1 MDGGSAEAWLIPYT
15 QQLRSRLPSPQFLIT
30 HAPVSTWFSDQPGR
44 FPGGGYLFVDKQVG
58 NLIDW
63 YNTQF
68 YKSVP
73 VLPPLSL
80 ILTQCNSQG
89 AGEYS
94 DCGTLLYHSNK
105 YPHASLFEIA
115 ANGVPLNKVVVGKPG
130 SFAGAF
136 NGFMDTSTLNNCMTQ
151 AEGYG
156 YEGGLAVYEYTYAP
170 YNFVAAVRPS
180 LPLSLSL
187 SRTRTD
193 ECTLQSWPTGIK
205 SAAAYRRWLEG
216 PTPARSTRQRR

>member
-1 MDGGSAEAWLIPYT
+1 MDGGSAEAWLILYT
-15 QQLRSRLPSPQFLIT
+15 EQLRSRLPSPRFLIT
-30 HAPVSTWFSDQPGR
+30 HAPVSTWFSDQVGR
-44 FPGGGYLFVDKQVG
+44 FPGGGYLHVDKQVG

-68 YKSVP
+68 YKSVLLLS
-73 VLPPLSL
+73 LPPLIIL
-80 ILTQCNSQG
+80 IRCYSQG

-115 ANGVPLNKVVVGKPG
+115 ANGVPLNKIVVGKPG

-136 NGFMDTSTLNNCMTQ
+136 NGYMDTSTLNNCMTQ

-170 YNFVAAVRPS
+170 YQFVAEVGS
-180 LPLSLSL
+180 SLSLSL
-187 SRTRTD
+187 LSSSLFCTD
-193 ECTLQSWPTGIK
+193 DG
-205 SAAAYRRWLEG
+205 
-216 PTPARSTRQRR
+216 STR